1 VPGEAQLPF
10 APVFARG
17 QLQAAASA
25 QVAFVRPEARR
36 DGRLELP
43 SLFNPYWQA
52 RLVPTAATQRATV
65 AAATGTLDNPY
76 LVLP

>member
-1 VPGEAQLPF
+1 V
-10 APVFARG
+10 
-17 QLQAAASA
+17 S
-25 QVAFVRPEARR
+25 FVRPESRR

-52 RLVPTAATQRATV
+52 RLVPSTAAQRATV